1 MDPCISWV
9 CTEAEGSSTGLQ
21 CLLPVPIAAWAGA
34 MACMH
39 GTAARLTRPSHL
51 LLLPH
56 AGSADVYQTGSNC
69 TGKHQSSSTG
79 ATHQAQP
86 CLLLWPQ
93 LLLEGVRAKLN
104 PRDLLVLEPPWEG
117 AYGVGVPTLV
127 AEKLVMLQLCC
138 HLVQRGLH
146 TKEAHM
152 WGSGCTTIPTQML
165 PGPGSACQHWAG
177 CDSLTRLCQSVQCG
191 KRQSKMAVDILK
203 GACEWRNTSEHRVLL
218 HPLGLAQHTQC
229 AAATCQSGAPACC
242 KQPQRCCN
250 TLHGKVAGTR
260 HLS

>member
-1 MDPCISWV
+1 
-9 CTEAEGSSTGLQ
+9 
-21 CLLPVPIAAWAGA
+21 

-56 AGSADVYQTGSNC
+56 AGSADVYHTGSNC

-146 TKEAHM
+146 TNEAHM

-165 PGPGSACQHWAG
+165 PGSACQHCAG

-191 KRQSKMAVDILK
+191 KRHSRMAADILK
-203 GACEWRNTSEHRVLL
+203 GHANGGTPLSIMSCCTR
-218 HPLGLAQHTQC
+218 LGLRSIHSVRQQ
-229 AAATCQSGAPACC
+229 PASLA
-242 KQPQRCCN
+242 PQRAASSPSAVA
-250 TLHGKVAGTR
+250 TLCMARWQARGP
-260 HLS
+260 